1 MSACMTACS
10 RSLLSASPSKAFL
23 RNSLFLSDFL
33 SSSLHTHLF
42 ACHFP
47 FMSITIS
54 LHFSC
59 LSLCPRSPCPTP
71 FLFQSQDFL
80 ILSSYHI
87 LNPLLFFFFFPP
99 HSASCLRARF
109 PHAFIVYSCCFPTC
123 SPPFPSSFLPSHT
136 FLSVQHVISSLLLH
150 INPSSE

>member
-1 MSACMTACS
+1 MNVSLYDSVFPLPLVCIAFQSFSPS
-10 RSLLSASPSKAFL
+10 RSSFNS
-23 RNSLFLSDFL
+23 NSLFLSDFL

-87 LNPLLFFFFFPP
+87 LNPLLFLFFFLP
-99 HSASCLRARF
+99 
-109 PHAFIVYSCCFPTC
+109 IVLPACVQDFLMHLLYIPAVFQLALLLSHHLSSHPTH
-123 SPPFPSSFLPSHT
+123 F
-136 FLSVQHVISSLLLH
+136 FLS
-150 INPSSE
+150 NM